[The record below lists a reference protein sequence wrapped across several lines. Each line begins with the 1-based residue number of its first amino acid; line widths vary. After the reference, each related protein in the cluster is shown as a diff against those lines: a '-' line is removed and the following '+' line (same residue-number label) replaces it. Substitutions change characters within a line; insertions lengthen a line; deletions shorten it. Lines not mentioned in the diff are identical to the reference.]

1 MRALKIKT
9 APAMSRSARAP
20 ATPSRRDGQG
30 VALVH
35 GGGMYHGDIGRPPPP
50 RLRALLVRAAD
61 ARAERGELA
70 ASRACGTRDMR
81 EPPASPRGET
91 ACLSLTPR
99 AVPGPATDPDGFQPV
114 LKDQK
119 SRAIAEGYG
128 QCSWPDGSHYEGE
141 WHKGLPHGEGS
152 QVFTN
157 GETYM
162 GEWQAGMRHGFG
174 RWCSGE
180 GHEYCGQWRRGQF
193 HGKGQLQLQGGGG
206 YWGSYA
212 NGQMGFSPSFSS
224 LPLSLPHIIGI
235 SCIRSVLIQG
245 TCIEINLIL
254 FSFLCFFQTA
264 TRILFNLQ
272 YIPVIKTTIISNI
285 LIFFRI
291 ISLCC

>member
-1 MRALKIKT
+1 MARESRWST
-9 APAMSRSARAP
+9 AAAYTTEKSVAPRPLAHVAPVTCESAA
-20 ATPSRRDGQG
+20 
-30 VALVH
+30 
-35 GGGMYHGDIGRPPPP
+35 PP
-50 RLRALLVRAAD
+50 RR
-61 ARAERGELA
+61 
-70 ASRACGTRDMR
+70 S
-81 EPPASPRGET
+81 
-91 ACLSLTPR
+91 CLPLTPAR
-99 AVPGPATDPDGFQPV
+99 AVPGPAKDPDGFQPV
-114 LKDQK
+114 LKDPK

-212 NGQMGFSPSFSS
+212 DGQMHG
-224 LPLSLPHIIGI
+224 G
-235 SCIRSVLIQG
+235 
-245 TCIEINLIL
+245 
-254 FSFLCFFQTA
+254 
-264 TRILFNLQ
+264 
-272 YIPVIKTTIISNI
+272 
-285 LIFFRI
+285 
-291 ISLCC
+291 